1 MKDDSKTK
9 EQLVR
14 ELEELH
20 LRIALS
26 EEADAKQQKINA
38 ELFDSREQ
46 YRSILEASPN

>member
-1 MKDDSKTK
+1 MKDNLKTN

-14 ELEELH
+14 ELEELY
-20 LRIALS
+20 LRIARS
-26 EEADAKQQKINA
+26 EEAEAKHQKIHA